1 MNDNRAAKQT
11 MRALAWIAK
20 YGFLLILIA
29 ITLIPF
35 LWALSTSFK
44 PPADILVPVPKV
56 VPERWTLANYAKVLS
71 SQGYGKYML
80 NSITV
85 SLCSV
90 GLTVITSLFAGYAAS
105 RYNFRGKNLI
115 MFLILA
121 GMAIGRFTNAMPL
134 YFFSVKTGLFD
145 TFWMLTLA
153 YAAFNTPLVTWLM
166 QSYFNTI
173 PKTLEEAALL
183 DGCSRWKAFWRIVVP
198 IMRPSIL
205 AGAIIALTYSWNE
218 FILALVLTKEMRTIP
233 VSLYMYITDMGVD
246 WGSLT
251 AASFLSMIPVLI
263 VFFAL
268 QKYFLQGLTAGSLA
282 GT

>member
-1 MNDNRAAKQT
+1 MKYNRITKHLMN
-11 MRALAWIAK
+11 ALGWCLK
-20 YGFLLILIA
+20 YGFLLILMAVI
-29 ITLIPF
+29 LIPF
-35 LWALSTSFK
+35 FWALSTSLK
-44 PPADILVPVPKV
+44 PPSDILVSVPKV
-56 VPERWTLANYAKVLS
+56 IPERFTLGNYIKVLTAP
-71 SQGYGKYML
+71 GYRKYML

-85 SLCSV
+85 SIASV
-90 GLTVITSLFAGYAAS
+90 ALTVVTSLFAGYAAS

-121 GMAIGRFTNAMPL
+121 GMAIGRFTNATPL
-134 YFFSVKTGLFD
+134 YFFSIKTGLYDSFL
-145 TFWMLTLA
+145 MLTLA

-173 PKTLEEAALL
+173 PKDLEEAALI
-183 DGCSRWKAFWRIVVP
+183 DGCTRWKAFWRIVVP

-218 FILALVLTKEMRTIP
+218 FILALVLTKEMRTVP

-251 AASFLSMIPVLI
+251 AASFLSMIPILI
-263 VFFAL
+263 VFFTL
-268 QKYFLQGLTAGSLA
+268 QKHFLQGLTAGSLA

>member
-1 MNDNRAAKQT
+1 MKENRAIKQVPHT
-11 MRALAWIAK
+11 LAWILK
-20 YGFLLILIA
+20 YVFLLALIA

-35 LWALSTSFK
+35 LWALSTSLK
-44 PPADILVPVPKV
+44 PPSDILVSVPKII
-56 VPERWTLANYAKVLS
+56 PERWTLSNYVKVLTAPN
-71 SQGYGKYML
+71 YGKYML

-85 SLCSV
+85 SVASV
-90 GLTVITSLFAGYAAS
+90 ALTVVTSLFAGYAAS
-105 RYNFRGKNLI
+105 RYNFRGKNFL

-121 GMAIGRFTNAMPL
+121 GMAIGRFTNATPL
-134 YFFSVKTGLFD
+134 YFFSIKTGLYD

-173 PKTLEEAALL
+173 PKTLEEAALI
-183 DGCSRWKAFWRIVVP
+183 DGCTRWMAFWRIVVP

-251 AASFLSMIPVLI
+251 AASFLSMIPILI

-268 QKYFLQGLTAGSLA
+268 QKHFLQGLTAGSLA